1 MKFLSKELGGRIGYN
16 DRVELVEKNNKLEAL
31 LRWSTEIMMQRAITV
46 MRFEV
51 VEKLS
56 AL

>member
-1 MKFLSKELGGRIGYN
+1 MKFLSEELGGRIGYN